1 MLHVMIEA
9 PHTLLTL
16 IRSASYIYIVFQHLL
31 LQPVVTRVQPQRD
44 MLGFTVTVVVVGDS
58 LALEVSHLECT
69 LCYE

>member
-1 MLHVMIEA
+1 MIEG

-31 LQPVVTRVQPQRD
+31 LRPVVTRVQPQRD
-44 MLGFTVTVVVVGDS
+44 MLGFTVTVVEVGDS
-58 LALEVSHLECT
+58 LALEASHLECT

>member
-1 MLHVMIEA
+1 MIEA

-31 LQPVVTRVQPQRD
+31 LRPVVTRVQPQRD
-44 MLGFTVTVVVVGDS
+44 MLGLGFTVTVVEVGDS
-58 LALEVSHLECT
+58 LALEASHLECT